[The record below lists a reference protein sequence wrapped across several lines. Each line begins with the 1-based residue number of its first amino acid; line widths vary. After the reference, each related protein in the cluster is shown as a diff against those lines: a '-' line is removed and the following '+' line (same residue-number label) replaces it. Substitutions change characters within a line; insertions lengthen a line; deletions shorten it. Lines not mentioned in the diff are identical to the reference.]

1 MAEERIVVVDLKK
14 QCEECRQ
21 SCEEYDGF
29 YADCSLCPFAEK
41 SIKRTEAIERMALAL
56 CKKYYHCSDCK
67 DCEVDSKGDCNLK
80 FMYPQAETALDAL
93 IKGE

>member
-1 MAEERIVVVDLKK
+1 MVEERIVVVDLKK

-29 YADCSLCPFAEK
+29 YADCSQCPFSEK
-41 SIKRTEAIERMALAL
+41 SIKRTEAIERMAKAMSDTYFNDIHASEPDMLQALA
-56 CKKYYHCSDCK
+56 
-67 DCEVDSKGDCNLK
+67 E
-80 FMYPQAETALDAL
+80 AALDAL